1 MKPIAT
7 DTSDFPEMRR
17 DGCIY
22 VDKTAYLYRL
32 ITQTGSKRLFLSR
45 PRRFGKSLMIS
56 TLKAIFQGRRDLF
69 EGLAITKTD
78 WAWET
83 YPVLHFNFGTV
94 STHSVEAFE
103 ADFPF
108 VVQNS
113 LTQAGYAYD
122 ERKAPSVNFGM
133 ALQELSAKN
142 GGKGVVVLIDEY
154 DDPVAKSLADIPKA
168 EAIRDRLADFYV
180 QMKDRT
186 GDIRFLMITGVSK
199 FTKLSIFS
207 TLSNLVDI
215 SFDDEVSTML
225 GYTEEELDIYFSE
238 HMAAHAGKMGLS
250 PDDYRAELKRMY
262 NGYRF
267 GRFNAETVYNPVS
280 IGWTM
285 AKREPV
291 FNANWA
297 STGRASALM
306 NYLKR
311 EGMLALD
318 YENLRGVSDAEFDVS
333 DLAHLKPVGM
343 LFQTG
348 YLTIKDYNAYSHL
361 YTLCIP
367 DDEVRRDLSSL
378 LAGVAA
384 DRDMGWAQAL
394 GTRLLIADFP
404 AFFNGL
410 RSLYAA
416 LPYGSG
422 EGRVPEFSYQRCLC
436 FLLAAHGIRY
446 RAEEA
451 QTDGR
456 VDIVAEHPCGVYLFE
471 LKVDDTAASALD
483 QVKSKGYDA
492 PYRASNRPIYAIG
505 LAFDS
510 KTRQFV
516 DGAAE
521 QL

>member
-1 MKPIAT
+1 
-7 DTSDFPEMRR
+7 
-17 DGCIY
+17 
-22 VDKTAYLYRL
+22 
-32 ITQTGSKRLFLSR
+32 
-45 PRRFGKSLMIS
+45 MIS
-56 TLKAIFQGRRDLF
+56 TLKALFQGRRDLF

-94 STHSVEAFE
+94 STQSLEAF
-103 ADFPF
+103 DQTF
-108 VVQNS
+108 
-113 LTQAGYAYD
+113 
-122 ERKAPSVNFGM
+122 PSVVEDALKAAGFHYDKAEATSTNFKR
-133 ALQELSAKN
+133 ALENLSAKN
-142 GGKGVVVLIDEY
+142 DGKGVVILIDEY

-238 HMAAHAGKMGLS
+238 HMAAHAEKMGLS
-250 PDDYRAELKRMY
+250 QADYRAELKRMY

-333 DLAHLKPVGM
+333 DLAHLKPIGM

-348 YLTIKDYNAYSHL
+348 YLTLKDFNPVLQS
-361 YTLCIP
+361 YTLGVP
-367 DDEVRRDLSSL
+367 DEEVRRDFASLMAGIAAGRDASWSKSLGLKLLLS
-378 LAGVAA
+378 
-384 DRDMGWAQAL
+384 
-394 GTRLLIADFP
+394 DFP
-404 AFFNGL
+404 AFFDGL
-410 RSLYAA
+410 RALYAA

-451 QTDGR
+451 QPDGR

-471 LKVDDTAASALD
+471 LKVDDTAASALE

-521 QL
+521 QLS